1 MLPWIF
7 KTSIL
12 TILFLHNHVIT
23 AINLHLSHDSSGQTA
38 IENETNIDATCKCKN
53 GDVGLEYIC
62 ESFTPDIE
70 GCALYVVN
78 SLRKMYRSDTKGTF
92 KRTRKQLSINGA
104 MSSIV
109 SMLEGERLKNKE
121 ANMRAR
127 IQAMG

>member
-1 MLPWIF
+1 MHPWIF

-23 AINLHLSHDSSGQTA
+23 AINLHLSDDSPGQTA
-38 IENETNIDATCKCKN
+38 IENEENIDATCNCKN

-70 GCALYVVN
+70 GCASYVVN
-78 SLRKMYRSDTKGTF
+78 SLRKIYRSDKKGTF

-109 SMLEGERLKNKE
+109 SMLEGERLKYKD
-121 ANMRAR
+121 ANRRAKIR
-127 IQAMG
+127 GMG

>member
-1 MLPWIF
+1 M
-7 KTSIL
+7 L
-12 TILFLHNHVIT
+12 TIDDIAPLMESCFLVR
-23 AINLHLSHDSSGQTA
+23 
-38 IENETNIDATCKCKN
+38 
-53 GDVGLEYIC
+53 
-62 ESFTPDIE
+62 F
-70 GCALYVVN
+70 VN

-109 SMLEGERLKNKE
+109 SMMEGERLKNKE